1 MTWMMMD
8 IAKKTQKTNVLRNN
22 DDFFFLEQKSFW
34 NTSMLA
40 IGVRSFLMK
49 YTYVERY
56 ESVQIELQH
65 RHHRPASMQLS

>member
-1 MTWMMMD
+1 MD

-40 IGVRSFLMK
+40 IEVRSFLMK
-49 YTYVERY
+49 YTYERY